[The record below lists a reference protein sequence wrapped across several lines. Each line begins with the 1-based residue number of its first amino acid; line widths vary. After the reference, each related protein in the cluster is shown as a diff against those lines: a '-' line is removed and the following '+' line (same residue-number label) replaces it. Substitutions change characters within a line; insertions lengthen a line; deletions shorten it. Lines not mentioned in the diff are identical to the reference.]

1 MTPKPPHGFRRGGG
15 LRSPSPTPKFGGKP
29 KSQRGVGQNPCTP
42 TPGVSP
48 TPEPQHV
55 GGVPRSG
62 EGGGGATTPSPVF
75 RAGFVPKMT
84 LVTLTAGPGGPAAPV
99 SPSLPGRPCGGD
111 PPPTSSAPS
120 RASVSPPG
128 GCFRRRSPQER
139 FWGGG
144 GSKTNSPAAPGHRA
158 ALFRQLFQAHPKRE
172 EWGVVMGG
180 AWSLQPHFFGG
191 QKTPENAP
199 KLTLAPL
206 GPGKPITPGCPRAP

>member
-48 TPEPQHV
+48 TPDPQHV

-75 RAGFVPKMT
+75 WAGFVPKMT

-111 PPPTSSAPS
+111 PPPQAQLRPVPQFPHPGAVSDGEAP
-120 RASVSPPG
+120 
-128 GCFRRRSPQER
+128 RRG
-139 FWGGG
+139 FFFGG
-144 GSKTNSPAAPGHRA
+144 GSKTNSPAAPEHRA

-180 AWSLQPHFFGG
+180 PWSSQPHFLGG
-191 QKTPENAP
+191 RKHQKTPQN
-199 KLTLAPL
+199 L
-206 GPGKPITPGCPRAP
+206 R